1 MKHPLSSA
9 FLSPVLSLVL
19 TLGLALPALAGEIT
33 VSAAASLTESINEIK
48 ALFEKANPG
57 VTVVANYA
65 ASGPLLKQIQQ
76 GAPVDVFISAN
87 QKFMNVAAKEN
98 LMAEGTRIDVVAN
111 DLVIAVPAG
120 NPAKVTDL
128 ASLKQGAAKRIG
140 LGNPD
145 SVPAGQ
151 YAKAALAKAGLWESL
166 SPSFIFGES
175 VRQVLDYVRRGE
187 VDAAFVYATDAIQ
200 AGSAVAVASAV
211 PLDEDVSY
219 PAAVL
224 AAAPHAKEAKAFV
237 AFLISPQAQ
246 AVFKAKGFRI
256 P

>member
-1 MKHPLSSA
+1 MKRPLSSA
-9 FLSPVLSLVL
+9 FVSLVL
-19 TLGLALPALAGEIT
+19 TLALAIPALAGELT
-33 VSAAASLTESINEIK
+33 VSAAASLTDSINEVK

-87 QKFMNVAAKEN
+87 QKFMNLAAKDG
-98 LMAEGTRIDVVAN
+98 LVAEGTRIDVVAN
-111 DLVIAVPAG
+111 DLVLAVPAG

-128 ASLKQGAAKRIG
+128 ASLKQPSVKRIG
-140 LGNPD
+140 VGNPD

-151 YAKAALAKAGLWESL
+151 YAKAALTKAGLWDAL
-166 SPSFIFGES
+166 APAYVYGES

-187 VDAAFVYATDAIQ
+187 VDAALVYATDAAQ
-200 AGSAVAVASAV
+200 AGSAVAVAKVV
-211 PLDEDVSY
+211 PLDQDVSY
-219 PAAVL
+219 PAAVM
-224 AAAPHAKEAKAFV
+224 ASAPHAKEAKAFL
-237 AFLISPQAQ
+237 AFLISPQAK

>member
-1 MKHPLSSA
+1 MKRPLSSA
-9 FLSPVLSLVL
+9 FLSLIL
-19 TLGLALPALAGEIT
+19 TLALALPALAGELT

-87 QKFMNVAAKEN
+87 QKFMDLAAKEN
-98 LMAEGTRIDVVAN
+98 LVAEGTRLDVVAN

-120 NPAKVTDL
+120 NPAKVKDL
-128 ASLKQGAAKRIG
+128 ASLKQAGVKRIG
-140 LGNPD
+140 VGNPD

-151 YAKAALAKAGLWESL
+151 YAKAALTKAGMWESL
-166 SPSFIFGES
+166 SPAFIFGES
-175 VRQVLDYVRRGE
+175 VRQVLDYVRRAE

-200 AGSAVAVASAV
+200 AGSAVSIAAVV
-211 PLDEDVSY
+211 PLDQNVSY

-224 AAAPHAKEAKAFV
+224 AAAPQAKEAKAFL